1 MTILSSSSCTRSSM
15 MRLVPAFHDAESK
28 LRFKID
34 FFILTFCCITYFFN
48 YLDRANLS
56 NAYVSGMK
64 EELAFHGNQLNV
76 INTIFT
82 VGYILGQVP
91 SNLALTYF
99 RPRIFFPAMIFLW
112 GGLTMI
118 TAAVHSPQGI
128 MAIRFFLGLAES
140 STFVGTHYILGSWY
154 TEEELGKR
162 SGIFTAS
169 GLAGTMFG
177 GFIQT
182 GIHSSL
188 DGVRGLSG
196 WRWLFIIDGLITL
209 PIAIYGLFLFPD
221 TPATTR
227 APYLT
232 ESERA
237 LAISRLPVTNA
248 ERAPLNRAF
257 IKRLFTTW
265 YWWAFVILWVI
276 AGETES
282 FSSNSLLALYMKSH
296 PTIKYSVAQ
305 LNNYPTGVPAVGI
318 VSTLFWATLTD
329 ILHGK
334 RYLVAYFIGITGV
347 VTAALILTRF
357 DSTPTVFG
365 AYYWAGA
372 VYACQATFFAWCN
385 DAMRSQDARHR
396 SVVLAIMSTYLITGA
411 SRGLGLALAHH
422 LANLPG
428 SSVGTI
434 FATSRSEHPN
444 LQELSQQ
451 SDRVKRDDLTETFHT
466 NVTGTHNVT
475 RAFLPLLREGRRKLV
490 VNISTTL
497 GSMTLAP
504 VYKGSPTPAYKITKA
519 ALNMLT
525 VQYAQD
531 YASEGFTFLAVSPGW
546 LQTDMGGS
554 RADLPP
560 ATGAQGVLDIV
571 QKTTPSQNG
580 KALNIHVPGWE
591 ENEGLNQYD
600 GKEVPW

>member
-1 MTILSSSSCTRSSM
+1 M
-15 MRLVPAFHDAESK
+15 MRFVPAFRDAESK
-28 LRFKID
+28 LLFKID

-48 YLDRANLS
+48 YLDRSNLS

-99 RPRIFFPAMIFLW
+99 RPRIFFPAMILIW

-118 TAAVHSPQGI
+118 TAAVHNPQGI

-227 APYLT
+227 APYLS

-257 IKRLFTTW
+257 IKCLFTTW

-296 PTIKYSVAQ
+296 PTIKYSIAQ

-347 VTAALILTRF
+347 VTSVLILTRF

-396 SVVLAIMSTYLITGA
+396 SVVLASMNMGNNAVNAWWSIIFYSVNLA
-411 SRGLGLALAHH
+411 PRG
-422 LANLPG
+422 
-428 SSVGTI
+428 
-434 FATSRSEHPN
+434 
-444 LQELSQQ
+444 
-451 SDRVKRDDLTETFHT
+451 DLTQTFHT

-475 RAFLPLLREGRRKLV
+475 RAFLPLLRSGRRKLV

-504 VYKGSPTPAYKITKA
+504 VYKGAPTPAYKITKA

-531 YASEGFTFLAVSPGW
+531 YESDGFTFLAVSPGW
-546 LQTDMGGS
+546 LQTDLGGP
-554 RADLPP
+554 RADLTP
-560 ATGAQGVLDIV
+560 ATGAEAVLDIV
-571 QKTTPSQNG
+571 QKATPSQNG
-580 KALNIHVPGWE
+580 KFLNIHVPGWE
-591 ENEGLNQYD
+591 ENEGWNRYD
-600 GKEVPW
+600 GKDVPW